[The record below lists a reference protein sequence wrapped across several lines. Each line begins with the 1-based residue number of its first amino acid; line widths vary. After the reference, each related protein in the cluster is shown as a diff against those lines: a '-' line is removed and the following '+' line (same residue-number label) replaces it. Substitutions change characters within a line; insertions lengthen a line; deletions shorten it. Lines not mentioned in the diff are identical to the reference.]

1 LRFTIGFVPP
11 HQYADP
17 AHLLRLLRA
26 RRKRPRSCAAAKQDD
41 EIAPPYT

>member
-1 LRFTIGFVPP
+1 LLQRLNKCCEIRLRFTIGFVPP

-26 RRKRPRSCAAAKQDD
+26 RRQRP
-41 EIAPPYT
+41 